1 MIRYLTSPVMMND
14 YAFVIEPSDEEIKAL
29 KNKGYFHFSAYTI
42 MDESSPDYGRKEEM
56 WIR

>member
-1 MIRYLTSPVMMND
+1 MAND
-14 YAFVIEPSDEEIKAL
+14 YAFAVEPSDEEIKAL
-29 KNKGYFHFSAYTI
+29 IDKGYFHFSTYTI